1 MPYTI
6 QYTDSV
12 NKGSITVQ
20 DNAINNETTLSI
32 PGKNTT
38 GYGTAIGTNFLHL
51 LENFASNT
59 EPVRPVEGQLWY
71 DSTIGSEVLKVYDGT
86 RWVPAGGLK
95 KANSEPN
102 VAESQIGDLWADTD
116 NQQLYLFTGSGW
128 ILVGPAFSDGLVTG
142 ATPVSIIGTD
152 NLTYKAIQLEVDA
165 NIVAII
171 ATQNFTPKTV
181 IPGFTA
187 IKPGFNLSIR
197 NISGDGAGKFYG
209 TAEKAENLIV
219 NNVNVS
225 ASQFLRKDV
234 ASTSLFPISIQNNSG
249 INYGVNAEL
258 NIGVEAQA
266 GIIQHQIEGSNIDLR
281 VKNAGSTKTVLR
293 VDSNLRIGIN
303 NEAPDEA
310 LHVTG
315 NIKTSGDINVTS
327 LTQSDA
333 FSTGSIKTLGGIG
346 IAKNLNVGGATQLT
360 GVLTTANILPDG
372 NNTRN
377 FGSSTA
383 KFANAYATTFI
394 GNLTGNVSGTV
405 SGRAGSADK
414 LTTATTFRISG
425 DVSAARDIV
434 FDGQYVDQANSETPL
449 LKVFNVT
456 LSNTVVGGK
465 VNKTES
471 QIDDEFLFNR
481 VNVND
486 PGLFKISRSNLLKAV
501 PINPPGI
508 VLPFAG
514 LVAPTNWLLCDGQLV
529 SIANYSALFQTIGYN
544 FAPQSSVSSG
554 FFRVPD
560 LRGRLPMGMDN
571 MGGTSADT
579 VTASYADTI
588 GGVGGSE
595 NKTILTNNL
604 PEHKHD
610 MRGDSLDQYYAIRDV
625 TGTPADSEA
634 IVYDAPTGT
643 GNGQALPNS
652 GGIISD
658 STVGQPLNAMNPT
671 LSMNY
676 IIYTGRA

>member
-20 DNAINNETTLSI
+20 DNDINNETTLSI

-181 IPGFTA
+181 IPGFTE

-425 DVSAARDIV
+425 DVSADRDIV

-456 LSNTVVGGK
+456 LSNDVVAGK

-544 FAPQSSVSSG
+544 FAPQSSVASG

-604 PEHKHD
+604 PEHKHN

-658 STVGQPLNAMNPT
+658 SSVGQPLNAMNPT